1 MSQPV
6 THVQLN
12 ADNPK
17 AGMTLAELALFVQQ
31 AMRADTPPETVV
43 HVAIGFSAQVQR
55 ITTAPGRPQ

>member
-1 MSQPV
+1 MPQP
-6 THVQLN
+6 THTITLT

-31 AMRADTPPETVV
+31 AMRADTPPETPV

-55 ITTAPGRPQ
+55 ITTGPRRP